1 VSTRG
6 LLAGL
11 ILAAV
16 TWAVIGGLAYA
27 AWRWGPL

>member
-1 VSTRG
+1 VSMRG

-16 TWAVIGGLAYA
+16 TWAAILGLLYA
-27 AWRWGPL
+27 AFRWGPL

>member
-6 LLAGL
+6 LVAGL

-16 TWAVIGGLAYA
+16 TWAAILGLLYA
-27 AWRWGPL
+27 AVRSGPL